1 VLTEKM
7 MPMNLSDRGFTLLEV
22 LVALVVLSIGLLGL
36 AGLQLTS
43 VTNTRDAYY
52 RTQAIALSYDIA
64 DRMRANLNR
73 IADYDA
79 NTTTTPVAACRTT
92 GGCINDTDMANDDL
106 ALWRQSV
113 AALPGGE
120 GIVCIDST
128 PNDGTSVA
136 AAACDAS
143 GDQYVVKVWWNN
155 DRDAANANELLTTV
169 FVP

>member
-1 VLTEKM
+1 MK
-7 MPMNLSDRGFTLLEV
+7 SSIGGFTLLEV

-52 RTQAIALSYDIA
+52 RSQALMLSYDIA
-64 DRMRANLNR
+64 DRMRANWTQ
-73 IADYDA
+73 IGDYDG
-79 NTTTTPVAACRTT
+79 NTNTTPVSACRTT
-92 GGCINDTDMANDDL
+92 GGCVNASDMADDDL
-106 ALWRQSV
+106 ALWRQAV

-128 PNDGTSVA
+128 PNDGTSVSS
-136 AAACDAS
+136 AACS
-143 GDQYVVKVWWNN
+143 GGTGNQYVVKIWWNN
-155 DRDAANANELLTTV
+155 DRDATNANERLTTV